1 MKIPLLFDLDCPNV
15 YNFNLKSKKSVTF
28 SECTKKKFST

>member
-15 YNFNLKSKKSVTF
+15 YNFNLKSKKMLSLQNGN
-28 SECTKKKFST
+28 